1 MTWELMDALK
11 IGGVLSTV
19 TTSFAINRQKIKVLF
34 KKTDRHQETIFGK
47 DKGGGLVSDV
57 NVIKEKIDTLD
68 KKHDTQQSDITWIRN
83 HLSSSG
89 KK

>member
-1 MTWELMDALK
+1 MPWDWSDGIK
-11 IGGVLSTV
+11 IGTVVATVLTGIGVQ
-19 TTSFAINRQKIKVLF
+19 ANKIKVLF
-34 KKTDRHQETIFGK
+34 RKTDRHQETLFGK

-57 NVIKEKIDTLD
+57 NVIKNKIETLD

-83 HLSSSG
+83 HLASG